1 MEEKELFNFGDKELN
16 VTSLLNN
23 IDANQQSYLDYYS
36 NSIPDSKLFVEK
48 VNYIK
53 EGIKNGS
60 ITTDGTGVYH
70 DANGKLSKDDK
81 LMNNALHYV
90 DVIAK
95 EQSKKTRSL
104 TQSEIAAKQ
113 ENERLRQLEIQRQR
127 AEAEAAQRNVKPDF
141 DPQSDWS
148 VALSFAHS
156 FNQNGQIPYD
166 ILQQLVTTDENGN
179 PVYTDLHAQLDK
191 NFDKVSEQLQ
201 KFNNTDSYVT
211 NINLFKQALKDG
223 DLSPQDRFLGM
234 ELGFQNSELDKLNA
248 LIKYKTQPVV
258 EEVVE
263 ESEPEPEPETK
274 PTIPELKQDPLES
287 NAAFQKRVSD
297 LKNADEYYTKV
308 MSLVNFDRFKP
319 AKKLKN
325 DSEESFKNDLKYY
338 IHMWLINQKDSQDLT
353 KKEYYAAGLGGTG
366 SATLPLHEIT
376 AESLKYLDPKLYN
389 ELGLKYF
396 SNYSASKMYKHF
408 KDLVAKQGKRV
419 EPSTAPVV
427 YRNLT
432 SQYAQG
438 GVIKAQDGIKTPWRL
453 NFDGT
458 IHQMDNIYKL
468 FTDNVQSYDAKQMA
482 DTLNKLNSD
491 DYKTLNFEGSDNT
504 LGFKAWNTTF
514 NESGLNNLFGYNDD
528 KADYLGVTT
537 KSRRNFID
545 YLKGQGAINT
555 GNGKLS
561 WNSETNQ
568 WDYTD
573 WVDKNA
579 VIEEEKPEG
588 TESSAE
594 DPGTSSLSLR
604 DLGLKKPVDYN
615 PHGIINSM
623 AGYLVNEFANQEKQ
637 KVQKEI
643 PIRLEQ
649 IGPEKA
655 FRTAYTYDLE
665 KAKSEAMAEANSLQ
679 PLTSDVTT
687 YYQAKNDAI
696 NNARAYASKIDTH
709 INDIVHEIAGT
720 NQDIAYTNAV
730 SRTATANTNLEN
742 IHNWK
747 VEQLQGEVDLIEA
760 RNQSFQNLNKEIKHN
775 VVTDARRR
783 QKQRDAYV
791 SKHVLTGVT
800 TNPSNYIDGWS
811 KRHDLIWYKGQN
823 GQLTTEQ
830 EQVEYQQLL
839 SIVNQAASNLLAQYE
854 NIKYPGLGTLHT
866 HDVLTESYDP
876 SKHGTTIVAAKGA
889 KIDKKK
895 IGTYINK
902 LK

>member
-1 MEEKELFNFGDKELN
+1 MGEKELFNFGDKELN

-23 IDANQQSYLDYYS
+23 IDANQQSYLNYYS
-36 NSIPDSKLFVEK
+36 NSIPDSKLFIEK

-70 DANGKLSKDDK
+70 DVNGKLSKDDK

-113 ENERLRQLEIQRQR
+113 ENERRRQLEIQRQR
-127 AEAEAAQRNVKPDF
+127 AEAEAVQRDVKPDF
-141 DPQSDWS
+141 DPQSGWS

-166 ILQQLVTTDENGN
+166 ILQQLVTTDESGN
-179 PVYTDLHAQLDK
+179 PVYTDLYAQLDK

-201 KFNNTDSYVT
+201 QFNNTDSYIT

-234 ELGFQNSELDKLNA
+234 ELGFQNSELDRLNA
-248 LIKYKTQPVV
+248 LIKFKTQPTV

-263 ESEPEPEPETK
+263 EQKPESKLE
-274 PTIPELKQDPLES
+274 IPIVPQNPLES
-287 NAAFQKRVSD
+287 DDAYEGRLAALKRTD
-297 LKNADEYYTKV
+297 DYYTKV
-308 MSLVNFDRFKP
+308 MSSVDFTNFKP
-319 AKKLKN
+319 SRRLKN
-325 DSEESFKNDLKYY
+325 DSEEEFKTELKRYIYNWVINTSGDSGLVKKQYY
-338 IHMWLINQKDSQDLT
+338 PSGVGYGYST
-353 KKEYYAAGLGGTG
+353 V
-366 SATLPLHEIT
+366 PLQEIT
-376 AESLKYLDPKLYN
+376 VESLKYLDPKLYN

-408 KDLVAKQGKRV
+408 KDLVGKQGKRV
-419 EPSTAPVV
+419 EKSTAPVV

-432 SQYAQG
+432 SQHAQG
-438 GVIKAQDGIKTPWRL
+438 GIIKAQEGVKIPWRL

-458 IHQMDNIYKL
+458 VHQMDSIYKL
-468 FTDNVQSYDAKQMA
+468 FTDNIQSYDAKQMA
-482 DTLNKLNSD
+482 DALNKLNSD
-491 DYKTLNFEGSDNT
+491 DYKTLNFEGKDNT
-504 LGFKAWNTTF
+504 LGFKNWNVTF
-514 NESGLNNLFGYNDD
+514 NESGLNNLFGYNEG

-537 KSRRNFID
+537 KSRNNFVN
-545 YLKGQGAINT
+545 YLKGQGSINT

-568 WDYTD
+568 WDYAD
-573 WVDKNA
+573 WVDKDA

-588 TESSAE
+588 SEGSAV

-615 PHGIINSM
+615 PHGIINSI
-623 AGYLVNEFANQEKQ
+623 AGYAVNEFANQEKQ

-665 KAKSEAMAEANSLQ
+665 KAKGEAMAEANSIQ
-679 PLTSDVTT
+679 PLTSDVTA
-687 YYQAKNDAI
+687 YYKAKNDAI
-696 NNARAYASKIDTH
+696 NNARSYASKIDTH
-709 INDIVHEIAGT
+709 INDMVHEIAGI
-720 NQDIAYTNAV
+720 NSDIAYTNAV
-730 SRTATANTNLEN
+730 SRASTANTNAEN

-791 SKHVLTGVT
+791 SKYVLTGVT

-811 KRHDLIWYKGQN
+811 KHHDLIWYKGQN

-876 SKHGTTIVAAKGA
+876 SKHGATIVAAKGA

>member
-95 EQSKKTRSL
+95 EQSKKTRSA

-113 ENERLRQLEIQRQR
+113 ENERLRQREIQRQR
-127 AEAEAAQRNVKPDF
+127 AEAEAAQRDVKPDF

-179 PVYTDLHAQLDK
+179 PVYTDLYAQLDK

-258 EEVVE
+258 EEVVQE
-263 ESEPEPEPETK
+263 PEPEPEPET
-274 PTIPELKQDPLES
+274 EVMKQNPLES
-287 NAAFQKRVSD
+287 DVTYKERIDS
-297 LKNADEYYTKV
+297 LKKTDDYYTKV
-308 MSLVNFDRFKP
+308 MNSANFRNFKP
-319 AKKLKN
+319 ATELKI
-325 DSEESFKNDLKYY
+325 DSEEEFKKYLRTY
-338 IHMWLINQKDSQDLT
+338 IHNWILNTSGDASLT
-353 KKEYYAAGLGGTG
+353 REHPYSYPSIIGAVSG
-366 SATLPLHEIT
+366 SITVPLYDIT
-376 AESLKYLDPKLYN
+376 IESLRYMDPKLYN

-419 EPSTAPVV
+419 ELSTAPVV

-438 GVIKAQDGIKTPWRL
+438 GIIKAQDGMKTPWRL

-482 DTLNKLNSD
+482 DALNKLNSD
-491 DYKTLNFEGSDNT
+491 DYKTLNFEDSDNT

-537 KSRRNFID
+537 KSRRSFVD

-568 WDYTD
+568 WEYSD

-588 TESSAE
+588 TESSVE

-615 PHGIINSM
+615 PHGIINSI
-623 AGYLVNEFANQEKQ
+623 AGYAVNEFANQEKQ

-665 KAKSEAMAEANSLQ
+665 KAKSEAIAEANSLQ

-696 NNARAYASKIDTH
+696 NNARSYASKIDTH
-709 INDIVHEIAGT
+709 INDIVHEVAGT

-876 SKHGTTIVAAKGA
+876 AKHGTTIVAAKGA

>member
-36 NSIPDSKLFVEK
+36 NSIPDSKLFIDK

-70 DANGKLSKDDK
+70 DVNGKLSKDDK

-104 TQSEIAAKQ
+104 TKSEIATKQ

-127 AEAEAAQRNVKPDF
+127 AEAEAAQRDVKPDF

-166 ILQQLVTTDENGN
+166 ILQQLVTVDENGN

-234 ELGFQNSELDKLNA
+234 ELGFQNSELDKLNN

-263 ESEPEPEPETK
+263 EPEQEPEPKTEV
-274 PTIPELKQDPLES
+274 IKQDPLETDTAYKNRIDS
-287 NAAFQKRVSD
+287 
-297 LKNADEYYTKV
+297 LKKTDDYYTKV
-308 MSLVNFDRFKP
+308 MNSASFRDFKP
-319 AKKLKN
+319 ATELKV
-325 DSEESFKNDLKYY
+325 DSEDEFRKYLRTY
-338 IHMWLINQKDSQDLT
+338 IHNWILHTSGDTSLT
-353 KKEYYAAGLGGTG
+353 REHHYVHPSTVGAVSG
-366 SATLPLHEIT
+366 SITVPLYDIT
-376 AESLKYLDPKLYN
+376 TESLRYMDPKLYN

-408 KDLVAKQGKRV
+408 KELVAKQGKRV

-427 YRNLT
+427 YRNTT

-438 GVIKAQDGIKTPWRL
+438 GVIKANDGMKTPWRL

-482 DTLNKLNSD
+482 DTLNKLNSG

-537 KSRRNFID
+537 KSRKNFID
-545 YLKGQGAINT
+545 YLKSQGAINT

-568 WDYTD
+568 WEYAD

-579 VIEEEKPEG
+579 VITEEKPEG

-637 KVQKEI
+637 KVQEEI
-643 PIRLEQ
+643 PVRLEQ

-665 KAKSEAMAEANSLQ
+665 KAKSEAMAEANSIQ

-687 YYQAKNDAI
+687 YYKAKNDAI
-696 NNARAYASKIDTH
+696 NNARSYASKIDTL
-709 INDIVHEIAGT
+709 INDKVHEISGI

-742 IHNWK
+742 IHNWE
-747 VEQLQGEVDLIEA
+747 VEQLQGKVDLIEA

-811 KRHDLIWYKGQN
+811 RRHDLIWYKGQN

-866 HDVLTESYDP
+866 HDALTESYDP
-876 SKHGTTIVAAKGA
+876 SKHGVTIVAAKGA

>member
-36 NSIPDSKLFVEK
+36 NSIPDSKLFIEK

-95 EQSKKTRSL
+95 EQGKKTRSL
-104 TQSEIAAKQ
+104 TQSEIAAQQ
-113 ENERLRQLEIQRQR
+113 ENERLRQQEIQRQR
-127 AEAEAAQRNVKPDF
+127 VEAEAAQRDVKPDF
-141 DPQSDWS
+141 DPQSGWS

-166 ILQQLVTTDENGN
+166 ILQQLVTVDENGN

-234 ELGFQNSELDKLNA
+234 ELGFQNSELDKLNN

-263 ESEPEPEPETK
+263 EPQPEPKTEV
-274 PTIPELKQDPLES
+274 IKQDPLES
-287 NAAFQKRVSD
+287 DAAYKNRIDS
-297 LKNADEYYTKV
+297 LKKTDDYYTKV
-308 MSLVNFDRFKP
+308 MHSVDFSNLKP
-319 AKKLKN
+319 ATRLKV
-325 DSEESFKNDLKYY
+325 DSEDEFKKYLKQYIYNWIVNTSTDPTLARKQYY
-338 IHMWLINQKDSQDLT
+338 PSGVGYGYSIVPVN
-353 KKEYYAAGLGGTG
+353 
-366 SATLPLHEIT
+366 EIT
-376 AESLKYLDPKLYN
+376 VESLKYMDPKLYN

-396 SNYSASKMYKHF
+396 SKYSQSKMYKHF
-408 KDLVAKQGKRV
+408 KELVAKQGKRV

-432 SQYAQG
+432 SQHAQG
-438 GVIKAQDGIKTPWRL
+438 GIIKAQEGMKTPWRL

-468 FTDNVQSYDAKQMA
+468 FTDNMQSYDAKQMA
-482 DTLNKLNSD
+482 DTLNKLNSA
-491 DYKTLNFEGSDNT
+491 DYKTLNFEGSNNT

-545 YLKGQGAINT
+545 YLKGQGTINT

-561 WNSETNQ
+561 WNSEPNQ
-568 WDYTD
+568 WEYAD

-588 TESSAE
+588 TEGNAE

-623 AGYLVNEFANQEKQ
+623 AGYLVNEFANQEKE

-665 KAKSEAMAEANSLQ
+665 KAKSEAMAEANSIQ
-679 PLTSDVTT
+679 PLTSDISD
-687 YYQAKNDAI
+687 YYAAKNEAI
-696 NNARAYASKIDTH
+696 KNARAYTSRIDTQ
-709 INDIVHEIAGT
+709 INDIVHQTAAE
-720 NQDIAYTNAV
+720 NQDIDYTNAV

-811 KRHDLIWYKGQN
+811 KHHDLIWYKGQN
-823 GQLTTEQ
+823 GQLTTDQ

-854 NIKYPGLGTLHT
+854 NIKYPGLGTLYT

>member
-16 VTSLLNN
+16 VTSLINN

-166 ILQQLVTTDENGN
+166 VLQQLVTVDKNGN

-234 ELGFQNSELDKLNA
+234 ELGFQNSELDKLNN

-258 EEVVE
+258 EEVIE
-263 ESEPEPEPETK
+263 EQKPESKPE
-274 PTIPELKQDPLES
+274 IPIVPQNPLES
-287 NAAFQKRVSD
+287 DDAYEGRLAALKRTD
-297 LKNADEYYTKV
+297 DYYTKV
-308 MSLVNFDRFKP
+308 MSSVDFTNFKP
-319 AKKLKN
+319 SRRLKN
-325 DSEESFKNDLKYY
+325 DSEEEFKTELKRYIYNWVINTSGDSGLVKKQYY
-338 IHMWLINQKDSQDLT
+338 PSGVGYGYSIV
-353 KKEYYAAGLGGTG
+353 
-366 SATLPLHEIT
+366 PLEEIT
-376 AESLKYLDPKLYN
+376 VESLKYLDPKLYN

-396 SNYSASKMYKHF
+396 SKYSASKMYKHF
-408 KDLVAKQGKRV
+408 KDLVDKQGKRV

-432 SQYAQG
+432 SQHAQG
-438 GVIKAQDGIKTPWRL
+438 GIIKAKEGVKTPWRL

-458 IHQMDNIYKL
+458 MHQMDDIYKL
-468 FTDNVQSYDAKQMA
+468 FTNNIQSYDAKQIA

-537 KSRRNFID
+537 KSRKSFVD

-568 WDYTD
+568 WEYAN
-573 WVDKNA
+573 WVDKDA
-579 VIEEEKPEG
+579 VIEEEKLEVPEG
-588 TESSAE
+588 TEGNAE

-615 PHGIINSM
+615 PHGIINSI
-623 AGYLVNEFANQEKQ
+623 AGYAVNEFANQEKQ

-665 KAKSEAMAEANSLQ
+665 KAKGEAMAEANSIQ
-679 PLTSDVTT
+679 PLTSDVTA
-687 YYQAKNDAI
+687 YYKAKNDAI
-696 NNARAYASKIDTH
+696 NNARSYASKIDTH
-709 INDIVHEIAGT
+709 INDMVHEIAGI
-720 NQDIAYTNAV
+720 NSDIAYTNAV
-730 SRTATANTNLEN
+730 SRTSTANTNAEN

-811 KRHDLIWYKGQN
+811 KHHDLIWYKGQN